1 LKKLFFALFVPIG
14 IFALA
19 AMMIVP
25 AVAQNTGTPRE
36 LLTKSGRCAK
46 ANGGIWLQRG
56 GWYTTD
62 RLGYQKC
69 MRS

>member
-1 LKKLFFALFVPIG
+1 
-14 IFALA
+14 
-19 AMMIVP
+19 MMIVP

-36 LLTKSGRCAK
+36 PLTKSGRCAK